1 MPPTMPDDSTTESSA
16 SRRSI
21 PGFCGLCKSRC
32 GSRMVVEDGR
42 LVAQS
47 QGTQSVQLRF
57 ETSGPQQLVAI
68 DALGRYASLRVRV
81 LD

>member
-42 LVAQS
+42 LVAQLPDRRIPPGARS
-47 QGTQSVQLRF
+47 
-57 ETSGPQQLVAI
+57 A
-68 DALGRYASLRVRV
+68 
-81 LD
+81 